1 MYKQAIM
8 EALLSTDN
16 NLTKDQL
23 DWAIKNIPNESGE
36 AQSSVSYRQYNHDLD
51 SMMEACGFTNEEC
64 KRVGKEY
71 FGLKGSCKGD
81 RKSELIQHV
90 FTNSSLDLQAYLMM
104 RGIISLEEAQ
114 ESDGDDNIKQLMEL
128 LKKLGKK

>member
-64 KRVGKEY
+64 RRVGKEY
-71 FGLKGSCKGD
+71 FGLKSSCKGD
-81 RKSELIQHV
+81 RKSELIEHV
-90 FTNSSLDLQAYLMM
+90 FAQASVDLQAYLLM
-104 RGIISLEEAQ
+104 RGVISLEEAQ
-114 ESDGDDNIKQLMEL
+114 ESDEDSDVSELMKL